1 MNISQYKLIVT
12 DLDGTLINY
21 GSDLVS
27 AEVCAVVAALQ
38 ERGVLFTIATG
49 RGWASTKQIVEK
61 LQIKLPVILQTGALV
76 RDPETEEL
84 LRKRPLSVDL
94 MRELEQMK
102 IPADVDYFYLDDQE
116 QYVAKNLSSAAAL
129 ELFQT
134 PLIAGNFTAQT
145 PNGVLKH
152 LFVGTEMELI
162 RLKEQLEKLLPRP
175 NLVLWPPSE
184 LERTWFLEVFDPSAS
199 KGQAVAWLAESL
211 GLSLSEV
218 LAFGDG
224 ANDFDLL
231 ASVGCGVAMENA
243 PPALIEQAKLVIPG
257 PEAEGI
263 ARFLRGVF
271 DGL

>member
-1 MNISQYKLIVT
+1 MKISQFKLIVT

-27 AEVCAVVAALQ
+27 TEVCKTVAALQ

-61 LQIKLPVILQTGALV
+61 LQIQLPIILQTGALV

-84 LRKRPLSVDL
+84 LRKRPLSQVL
-94 MRELEQMK
+94 MRELAK
-102 IPADVDYFYLDDQE
+102 IKVPSTIDYFYLNDQE
-116 QYVAKNLSSAAAL
+116 KYVAKNLNSTVAL

-134 PLIAGNFTAQT
+134 PLIAGNFTEQT
-145 PNGVLKH
+145 PSKILKH
-152 LFVGTEMELI
+152 LFVGAEAELVTL
-162 RLKEQLEKLLPRP
+162 REQLKKLTPCP
-175 NLVLWPPSE
+175 NLVLWPPSK
-184 LERTWFLEVFDPSAS
+184 LEKTWFLEVFDPAAS

-211 GLSLSEV
+211 GLSLTQV

-224 ANDFDLL
+224 ANDLDLL
-231 ASVGCGVAMENA
+231 DEVGCGVAMENA
-243 PPALIEQAKLVIPG
+243 PRALIEKAKFVIPG

-263 ARFLRGVF
+263 ARFLRGEF